1 MDVLTFLSLTNP
13 YGIINW
19 LAAAYI
25 LYVYKK
31 TASASASVILLLLA
45 AVNVLF
51 GIIAVM
57 A

>member
-1 MDVLTFLSLTNP
+1 MDALAFLSLTNP
-13 YGIINW
+13 YGIMNW

-31 TASASASVILLLLA
+31 TASASAVLLLLLA
-45 AVNVLF
+45 AVNVFF
-51 GIIAVM
+51 GITAVT

>member
-13 YGIINW
+13 YGIMNW

-31 TASASASVILLLLA
+31 TASATAAVLLLLLA
-45 AVNVLF
+45 AVNVFF
-51 GIIAVM
+51 GITAVM